1 MSFPVSAGRRLH
13 TAPLLVLSALLALFA
28 LVIVPANPAHAYNG
42 STSACSLTGTTGYT
56 DEGQQNN
63 IASDPNRFQVPFGP
77 TGTATSKT
85 IRVGMLYVDFPDAV
99 GTGNLADYYNQLSPA
114 ANWMWNASYGHTWL
128 NIRAPL
134 NQWLHMPSN
143 STSYG
148 WPGTPPYAS
157 QQQYVLDATTAA
169 AIAGVDLSQYDM
181 FYIVPTKNAT
191 AINNSPTYIW
201 NSGNPGVVVNG
212 TTVKWAVTFGQ
223 DIWGPWGYHI
233 ADHETGHTFG
243 LPDLYSF
250 TGDTHQYVGGW
261 DIMGNIGGP
270 GNQYFGWQSWKL
282 GWTNDSEV
290 SCMTTPG
297 TSLRTPLNPVEYA
310 PVSGRWRIVVLKTGS
325 TSAYVVESRRS
336 ALNDPSLCST
346 GVLIYKVDWS
356 VTTGNG
362 PIQVVANPNAAA
374 PPSGCSALDMDTWQP
389 GQTFTDSSTNVT
401 ISVVSGLSDS
411 NGDTVDTSM

>member
-1 MSFPVSAGRRLH
+1 MTLPDGDRRRQR
-13 TAPLLVLSALLALFA
+13 TAFSSVLSVLLVL
-28 LVIVPANPAHAYNG
+28 LVLVVVPVGSAHAYNG
-42 STSACSLTGTTGYT
+42 STSACAFTGMTGYT

-63 IASDPNRFQVPFGP
+63 IGTDPNRFQVPIDP
-77 TGTATSKT
+77 TGTAAYKT
-85 IRVGMLYVDFPDAV
+85 LRVGMLYADFPDAV
-99 GTGNLADYYNQLSPA
+99 GAGSLADYYNRLSPA
-114 ANWMWNASYGHTWL
+114 ATWMWNASYGHTWL
-128 NIRAPL
+128 DIQAPV
-134 NQWLHMPSN
+134 NRWLRMPSA
-143 STSYG
+143 STAYG
-148 WPGTPPYAS
+148 WPGTPAYGS
-157 QQQYVLDATTAA
+157 QQHYVLDAVTAA
-169 AIAGVDLSQYDM
+169 ANAGVDLSQYDV
-181 FYIVPTKNAT
+181 FYIVPTSNAT
-191 AINNSPTYIW
+191 TINNSPTYIW

-223 DIWGPWGYHI
+223 DIWGSWGYHI

-250 TGDTHQYVGGW
+250 TGDTHQFVGGW
-261 DIMGNIGGP
+261 DIMGDIGGP

-336 ALNDPSLCST
+336 ALNDNNLCST

-356 VTTGNG
+356 VTTGDG
-362 PIQVVANPNAAA
+362 PIRVVTNPDASA
-374 PPSGCSALDMDTWQP
+374 PPAGCSALDMDTWQP
-389 GQTFTDSSTNVT
+389 GQTFTDSGANVT
-401 ISVVSGLSDS
+401 ISVVSGLSGS
-411 NGDTVDTSM
+411 NGDTVDTFM

>member
-1 MSFPVSAGRRLH
+1 MSFPASAGRRLSA
-13 TAPLLVLSALLALFA
+13 APLLVLSALLALFA
-28 LVIVPANPAHAYNG
+28 LVLVPADPAHAYNG
-42 STSACSLTGTTGYT
+42 STSACSFTGTTGYT

-63 IASDPNRFQVPFGP
+63 IAGDANRFQVPFDP

-85 IRVGMLYVDFPDAV
+85 IRVGLLYVDFPDAT
-99 GTGNLADYYNQLSPA
+99 GTGTLADYYNRLSPA
-114 ANWMWNASYGHTWL
+114 ANWMWNGSYGHTWL
-128 NIRAPL
+128 NIQAPL
-134 NQWLHMPSN
+134 NKWLRMPSK

-148 WPGTPPYAS
+148 WPGTPPYGS
-157 QQQYVLDATTAA
+157 QQQDVLDATTAA
-169 AIAGVDLSQYDM
+169 ANAGVNLSQYDM
-181 FYIVPTKNAT
+181 FYIVPTKNA
-191 AINNSPTYIW
+191 ASINNSPTYIW
-201 NSGNPGVVVNG
+201 NSSAPGVVVNG

-223 DIWGPWGYHI
+223 DIWGSWGYHI

-243 LPDLYSF
+243 LPDLYAF
-250 TGDTHQYVGGW
+250 TGDLHRFVGGW

-282 GWTNDSEV
+282 GWTSDSEV

-356 VTTGNG
+356 VDTGKG
-362 PIQVVANPNAAA
+362 PIHVVANPNAAP
-374 PPSGCSALDMDTWQP
+374 PPSGCTALDMDTWQP
-389 GQTFTDSSTNVT
+389 GQTFTDSSSNVT
-401 ISVVSGLSDS
+401 ISVVSGLSS
-411 NGDTVDTSM
+411 PSGDTVDTSM